1 MSTRTTGRTVRYAV
15 GAVLVVA
22 GIVCLVWGFATFTG
36 AALDGGGSGAGRAM
50 ALFAGGGLATVIGF
64 GLVAFT
70 RAGALTA
77 RGGYTRVTYEQGYG
91 GVAADGPTPAAVPPA
106 APPAGRTHC
115 RSCGAAVAPEDRFC
129 GACGTSLEPAGQ
141 A

>member
-64 GLVAFT
+64 GLVAYT

-91 GVAADGPTPAAVPPA
+91 GVAA